1 METQKLLNKIYAL
14 QKTIDAFKKYDK
26 ERKQYYSKVLI
37 RLGVTESELEELKD
51 SLDAGLLNTIKIQ
64 KQRIRSLE
72 VLLKMQNNQT
82 DEDVATLK
90 AKLDEYALQNK
101 HLREANA
108 KLIYKLNNENKDNS
122 SVCQYTKTSRF

>member
-14 QKTIDAFKKYDK
+14 QKTIDAFKRYDK

-122 SVCQYTKTSRF
+122 SVC

>member
-14 QKTIDAFKKYDK
+14 QKTVDAFKRYDK

-122 SVCQYTKTSRF
+122 SVC